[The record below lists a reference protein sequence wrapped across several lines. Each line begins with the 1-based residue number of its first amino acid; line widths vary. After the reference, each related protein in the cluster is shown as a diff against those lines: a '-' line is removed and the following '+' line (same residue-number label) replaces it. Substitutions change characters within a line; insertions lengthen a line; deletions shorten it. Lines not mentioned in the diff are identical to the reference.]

1 MAYQI
6 TKVKDLQPV
15 TQDMISQDDLFVIY
29 ENDGETTNSVSV
41 AQLQAALL
49 EGKNVGLGTVT
60 SHKVEEQTDAQYGN
74 LIITQNPTVSDEVVI
89 DKAIDQMTK
98 IKLKVNNDSKA
109 SQITTI
115 KGVQYNDGVIEVEPS
130 GITTIQKDEEDPI
143 TVDKLIFTG
152 DGVTIT
158 TQGHQINIPGIKVG
172 NQIINSL
179 VSGNGVSFEIP
190 ENNPTQLT
198 IKSESKD
205 ITEVDKTFK
214 VKTYTVIPVTIT
226 ENGKDKTNYQRPATE
241 NPNNP
246 SFERGEIF
254 SVYFNDRDKQKNN
267 IPIKNLRNSAT
278 LFTKQMTGLENE
290 TPIDYITNY
299 GIFIT
304 DVDSDG
310 NQVFRLIASDRYLF
324 EGRLQS
330 ITKEANTPYTK
341 LQLYGSQ
348 TYSVLDSLPNE
359 AVTETD
365 IFQEGKTIIK
375 DSLISDGI
383 PRLNEQGQIKDK
395 YLPPGLGTIVVNG
408 SNVETES
415 TVIPV
420 SGDQETLIF
429 SAYEGAG
436 GTAGTGGSKIVQY
449 TCRVAPQPVEGKT
462 NQYYITINDVKLS
475 SLINSSLILLKSD
488 QAWTT
493 AGSVEIRF
501 TGDNGKG
508 NIYCNNASWVPA
520 YAVQAGDNIL
530 MLYSQENNE
539 NKFYILAN
547 DDLVGKSITLSENG
561 SNANYITLRYEG
573 RNYYIP
579 TSQDQVATRTLEAG
593 TGISITPNSE
603 GSIINIGLTQP
614 NSSYSEAEKRNLY
627 LNGTGNWSQIST
639 DTLPFENGVLLSSAL
654 PLDVLIPIIHPVGSC
669 YETDDPDFAPNNLDW
684 SSANNYFLTTAER
697 DAGIRWELID
707 QKNYMLQS
715 PSGGEAPIVI
725 YKWFK
730 RPYMA

>member
-348 TYSVLDSLPNE
+348 TYSVLDSLHNE